1 MGSTLVYQKNKRN
14 LSIEILRILSMF
26 LIVLYHTLCGFSVQ
40 KNINNCCFEYELS
53 INFILFL
60 VQIAVNIYVLISGY
74 FLVNLNFKINKL
86 IILWL
91 EVVFYSFIIKL
102 VAMFFGIINFSIISL
117 LSCFIPIF
125 TGRYWFVTIYFG
137 LYLLSP
143 FINILVR
150 SLNQR
155 QHTVLNLM
163 LFFLFSFMI
172 SIHPRF
178 FGMNSGG
185 AWGLAWFVVLYLWAS
200 WFRLYY
206 KPNGKWIFKLLLW
219 VVISSIIA
227 LLYSTIELGTVIY
240 TIIGNLYRYDS
251 VFVSIL
257 SLVVFIAFLNID
269 TNKYFGGN
277 IFGKIILFIS
287 PSTFGIYLIHTH
299 PEVANFFYSLF
310 NFSEYQDTVYKIF
323 FVICLSILFYFVSMF
338 IDIIRRITIG
348 RIDKSVVIIKIC
360 SLLEK
365 YANRFIDIL
374 NKRLRC

>member
-1 MGSTLVYQKNKRN
+1 
-14 LSIEILRILSMF
+14 
-26 LIVLYHTLCGFSVQ
+26 
-40 KNINNCCFEYELS
+40 
-53 INFILFL
+53 
-60 VQIAVNIYVLISGY
+60 
-74 FLVNLNFKINKL
+74 
-86 IILWL
+86 
-91 EVVFYSFIIKL
+91 
-102 VAMFFGIINFSIISL
+102 
-117 LSCFIPIF
+117 
-125 TGRYWFVTIYFG
+125 
-137 LYLLSP
+137 
-143 FINILVR
+143 
-150 SLNQR
+150 
-155 QHTVLNLM
+155 
-163 LFFLFSFMI
+163 
-172 SIHPRF
+172 
-178 FGMNSGG
+178 MNSGG